1 MRYAE
6 IVHEK
11 WSKKYKSSINCNNPK
26 GFSQKA
32 HCAGRKKNE
41 QLEEGKRIPR
51 KKGQP
56 AGSKK
61 HSDLYTD
68 ENPKGTI
75 HGLKFATV
83 KDAEASVSKIRN
95 SGKKHAHKIQAAVAM
110 EQRAKA
116 AGKKSAA
123 AVYRKYINAMKKKT
137 KAKNESVERTI
148 TDQDLQQLETY
159 ADRLFASLGIDVEFS
174 KHFKDRVND
183 PRNAKP
189 ITMAEL
195 TRLFKQIYKQHG
207 KPIAQLGPDAEAVMK
222 DMRTDVNIP
231 FALQWDGK
239 ELDLVAKTVM
249 RKPNFA
255 TSNQEFTV
263 EAYMMDLNQDEDM
276 LVLRVKDTDQKHH
289 VEVRGKKN
297 YEIDGYDPKDKL
309 HQVLDKLDPATVA
322 KLYGGEE
329 VFLNPKNSRTAPAI
343 AMAKKLTT
351 EGSLTEHDLQMLEE
365 GIADILKKLPK
376 NLLAK
381 VQPIIKRIPK
391 TAKSLV
397 LVTTLLGVMVNAVA
411 AGDMGKVDVQMDK
424 LNSMATMSTTMD
436 APATGNFSL
445 DNVEYDRNYNGDIA
459 KAMAVKPEATKDAMA
474 MYDKLGGIS
483 NDNYE
488 KMSKMVYDKIE
499 DLRKDY
505 QNATAKKGLQGAD
518 ALQSDEYKEFRK
530 QSNDLKIMLS
540 TAMEIMTKDAGATGQ
555 VIKPNV
561 TPGYTAK
568 VIK

>member
-397 LVTTLLGVMVNAVA
+397 LITTLLGVMVNAVA

-436 APATGNFSL
+436 TPATGNFSL
-445 DNVEYDRNYNGDIA
+445 DDVEYDRNYNGDIA
-459 KAMAVKPEATKDAMA
+459 KVMSVKPEATKDAMA

>member
-41 QLEEGKRIPR
+41 ELEEGKRIPR

-83 KDAEASVSKIRN
+83 KDAQASVSKIRN

-207 KPIAQLGPDAEAVMK
+207 RPIAQLGPDAEAVMK

-255 TSNQEFTV
+255 TPNQEFTV

-276 LVLRVKDTDQKHH
+276 LVLKVKDTDQKHH

-309 HQVLDKLDPATVA
+309 HQVLDQLDPATVA

-397 LVTTLLGVMVNAVA
+397 LITTLLGVMVNAVA

-445 DNVEYDRNYNGDIA
+445 DDVEYDRNYNGDIA

-568 VIK
+568 VLK

>member
-436 APATGNFSL
+436 TPATGNFSL
-445 DNVEYDRNYNGDIA
+445 DDVEYDRNYNGDIA
-459 KAMAVKPEATKDAMA
+459 KVMSVKPEATKDAMA

-568 VIK
+568 VLK

>member
-276 LVLRVKDTDQKHH
+276 LVLRVKDTDQKSH

-397 LVTTLLGVMVNAVA
+397 LITTLLGVMVNAVA

>member
-255 TSNQEFTV
+255 TPNQEFTV

-276 LVLRVKDTDQKHH
+276 LVLKIKDTDQKSH

-309 HQVLDKLDPATVA
+309 HQVLDQLDPATVA

-351 EGSLTEHDLQMLEE
+351 ENFADGKRKGKSRPGRVKRAGASCKGSVT
-365 GIADILKKLPK
+365 
-376 NLLAK
+376 
-381 VQPIIKRIPK
+381 
-391 TAKSLV
+391 SL
-397 LVTTLLGVMVNAVA
+397 
-411 AGDMGKVDVQMDK
+411 
-424 LNSMATMSTTMD
+424 
-436 APATGNFSL
+436 
-445 DNVEYDRNYNGDIA
+445 RA
-459 KAMAVKPEATKDAMA
+459 KAKKASGEKAK
-474 MYDKLGGIS
+474 MYHWCANMKSG
-483 NDNYE
+483 
-488 KMSKMVYDKIE
+488 
-499 DLRKDY
+499 RK
-505 QNATAKKGLQGAD
+505 K
-518 ALQSDEYKEFRK
+518 
-530 QSNDLKIMLS
+530 
-540 TAMEIMTKDAGATGQ
+540 
-555 VIKPNV
+555 
-561 TPGYTAK
+561 
-568 VIK
+568 

>member
-397 LVTTLLGVMVNAVA
+397 LITTLLGVMVNAVA

-483 NDNYE
+483 NNNYE

-568 VIK
+568 VLK

>member
-397 LVTTLLGVMVNAVA
+397 LITTLLGVMVNAVA

-445 DNVEYDRNYNGDIA
+445 DDVEYDRNYNGDIA

-540 TAMEIMTKDAGATGQ
+540 TAMEIMTKDAGATG
-555 VIKPNV
+555 K
-561 TPGYTAK
+561 AWM
-568 VIK
+568 

>member
-255 TSNQEFTV
+255 TPNQEFTV

-276 LVLRVKDTDQKHH
+276 LVLKIKDTNQKSH

>member
-83 KDAEASVSKIRN
+83 KDAETSVSKIRN

-397 LVTTLLGVMVNAVA
+397 LITTLLGVMVNAVA
-411 AGDMGKVDVQMDK
+411 AGDMGKVDVQIDK

>member
-255 TSNQEFTV
+255 TPNQEFTV

-397 LVTTLLGVMVNAVA
+397 LITTLLGVMVNAVA

-436 APATGNFSL
+436 TPATGNFSL
-445 DNVEYDRNYNGDIA
+445 DDVEYDRNYNGDIA
-459 KAMAVKPEATKDAMA
+459 KVMSVKPEATKDAMA

-568 VIK
+568 VLK

>member
-397 LVTTLLGVMVNAVA
+397 LITTLLGVMVNAVA

-445 DNVEYDRNYNGDIA
+445 DDVEYDRNYNGDIA

>member
-397 LVTTLLGVMVNAVA
+397 LITTLLGVMVNAVA

-436 APATGNFSL
+436 TPATGNFSL
-445 DNVEYDRNYNGDIA
+445 DDVEYDRNYNGDIA
-459 KAMAVKPEATKDAMA
+459 KVMSVKPEATKDAMA

-540 TAMEIMTKDAGATGQ
+540 TAMEIMTKDAGATG
-555 VIKPNV
+555 K
-561 TPGYTAK
+561 AWM
-568 VIK
+568 

>member
-1 MRYAE
+1 M
-6 IVHEK
+6 
-11 WSKKYKSSINCNNPK
+11 
-26 GFSQKA
+26 
-32 HCAGRKKNE
+32 
-41 QLEEGKRIPR
+41 
-51 KKGQP
+51 
-56 AGSKK
+56 
-61 HSDLYTD
+61 
-68 ENPKGTI
+68 
-75 HGLKFATV
+75 
-83 KDAEASVSKIRN
+83 
-95 SGKKHAHKIQAAVAM
+95 
-110 EQRAKA
+110 
-116 AGKKSAA
+116 
-123 AVYRKYINAMKKKT
+123 
-137 KAKNESVERTI
+137 
-148 TDQDLQQLETY
+148 
-159 ADRLFASLGIDVEFS
+159 
-174 KHFKDRVND
+174 
-183 PRNAKP
+183 
-189 ITMAEL
+189 
-195 TRLFKQIYKQHG
+195 
-207 KPIAQLGPDAEAVMK
+207 
-222 DMRTDVNIP
+222 
-231 FALQWDGK
+231 
-239 ELDLVAKTVM
+239 DLVAKTFM

-255 TSNQEFTV
+255 TPNKEFTV

-351 EGSLTEHDLQMLEE
+351 EGSLTEHDLQMLKE

-397 LVTTLLGVMVNAVA
+397 LITTLLGVMVNAVA

-436 APATGNFSL
+436 TPATGNFSL
-445 DNVEYDRNYNGDIA
+445 DDVEYDRNYNGDIA
-459 KAMAVKPEATKDAMA
+459 KVMSVKPEATKDAMA

-540 TAMEIMTKDAGATGQ
+540 TAMEIMTKDAGATG
-555 VIKPNV
+555 K
-561 TPGYTAK
+561 AWM
-568 VIK
+568 

>member
-255 TSNQEFTV
+255 TPNQEFTV

-351 EGSLTEHDLQMLEE
+351 EGSLTEHDLQMLKE

-397 LVTTLLGVMVNAVA
+397 LITTLLGVMVNAVA

-436 APATGNFSL
+436 TPATGNFSL
-445 DNVEYDRNYNGDIA
+445 DDVEYDRNYNGDIA
-459 KAMAVKPEATKDAMA
+459 KVMSVKPEATKDAMA

-540 TAMEIMTKDAGATGQ
+540 TAMEIMTKDAGATG
-555 VIKPNV
+555 K
-561 TPGYTAK
+561 AWM
-568 VIK
+568 

>member
-83 KDAEASVSKIRN
+83 KDAETSVSKIRN

-255 TSNQEFTV
+255 TPNQEFTV

-397 LVTTLLGVMVNAVA
+397 LITTLLGVMVNAVA
-411 AGDMGKVDVQMDK
+411 AGDMGKVDMQMDK

-436 APATGNFSL
+436 TPATGNFSL
-445 DNVEYDRNYNGDIA
+445 DDVEYDRNYNGDIA
-459 KAMAVKPEATKDAMA
+459 KVMSVKPEATKDAMA

-540 TAMEIMTKDAGATGQ
+540 TAMEIMTKDAGATG
-555 VIKPNV
+555 K
-561 TPGYTAK
+561 AWM
-568 VIK
+568 

>member
-174 KHFKDRVND
+174 KHFKNRVND

-397 LVTTLLGVMVNAVA
+397 LITTLLGVMVNAVA

-436 APATGNFSL
+436 TPATGNFSL
-445 DNVEYDRNYNGDIA
+445 DDVEYDRNYNGDIA
-459 KAMAVKPEATKDAMA
+459 KVMSVKPEATKDAMA

>member
-83 KDAEASVSKIRN
+83 KDAETSVSKIRN

-397 LVTTLLGVMVNAVA
+397 LITTLLGVMVNAVA

-436 APATGNFSL
+436 TPATGNFSL
-445 DNVEYDRNYNGDIA
+445 DDVEYDRNYNGDIA
-459 KAMAVKPEATKDAMA
+459 KVMSVKPEATKDAMA

-540 TAMEIMTKDAGATGQ
+540 TAMEIMTKDAGATG
-555 VIKPNV
+555 K
-561 TPGYTAK
+561 AWM
-568 VIK
+568 

>member
-83 KDAEASVSKIRN
+83 KDAETSVSKIRN

-255 TSNQEFTV
+255 TPNQEFTV

-436 APATGNFSL
+436 TPATGNFSL
-445 DNVEYDRNYNGDIA
+445 DDVEYDRNYNGDIA
-459 KAMAVKPEATKDAMA
+459 KVMSVKPEATKDAMA

-568 VIK
+568 VMK

>member
-397 LVTTLLGVMVNAVA
+397 LITTLLGVMVNAVA

-436 APATGNFSL
+436 TPATGNFSL
-445 DNVEYDRNYNGDIA
+445 DDVEYDRNYNGDIA
-459 KAMAVKPEATKDAMA
+459 KVMSVKPEATKDAMA

-568 VIK
+568 VLK

>member
-41 QLEEGKRIPR
+41 ELEEGKRIPR

-83 KDAEASVSKIRN
+83 KDAQASVSKIRN

-207 KPIAQLGPDAEAVMK
+207 RPIAQLGPDAEAVMK

-397 LVTTLLGVMVNAVA
+397 LITTLLGVMVNAVA

-445 DNVEYDRNYNGDIA
+445 DDVEYDRNYNGDIA
-459 KAMAVKPEATKDAMA
+459 KVMTVKPEATKDAMA

-568 VIK
+568 VMK

>member
-255 TSNQEFTV
+255 TPNQEFTV

-397 LVTTLLGVMVNAVA
+397 LITTLLGVMVNAVA

-436 APATGNFSL
+436 TPATGNFSL
-445 DNVEYDRNYNGDIA
+445 DDVEYDRNYNGDIA
-459 KAMAVKPEATKDAMA
+459 KVMSVKPEATKDAMA

-540 TAMEIMTKDAGATGQ
+540 TAMEIMTKDAGATG
-555 VIKPNV
+555 K
-561 TPGYTAK
+561 AWM
-568 VIK
+568 

>member
-41 QLEEGKRIPR
+41 ELEEGKRIPR

-83 KDAEASVSKIRN
+83 KDAQASVSKIRN

-116 AGKKSAA
+116 AGKTSAA

-148 TDQDLQQLETY
+148 TNQDLQQLETY

-207 KPIAQLGPDAEAVMK
+207 RPIAQLGPDAEAVMK

-255 TSNQEFTV
+255 TPNQEFTV

-276 LVLRVKDTDQKHH
+276 LVLKVKDTDQKHH

-309 HQVLDKLDPATVA
+309 HQVLDQLDPATVA

-351 EGSLTEHDLQMLEE
+351 ENF
-365 GIADILKKLPK
+365 AD
-376 NLLAK
+376 
-381 VQPIIKRIPK
+381 
-391 TAKSLV
+391 
-397 LVTTLLGVMVNAVA
+397 
-411 AGDMGKVDVQMDK
+411 GKVKGKSRPGRVK
-424 LNSMATMSTTMD
+424 RSGASCKGSVT
-436 APATGNFSL
+436 SL
-445 DNVEYDRNYNGDIA
+445 RA
-459 KAMAVKPEATKDAMA
+459 KAKKASGERAK
-474 MYDKLGGIS
+474 MYHWCANMKSG
-483 NDNYE
+483 
-488 KMSKMVYDKIE
+488 
-499 DLRKDY
+499 
-505 QNATAKKGLQGAD
+505 KK
-518 ALQSDEYKEFRK
+518 K
-530 QSNDLKIMLS
+530 
-540 TAMEIMTKDAGATGQ
+540 
-555 VIKPNV
+555 
-561 TPGYTAK
+561 
-568 VIK
+568 

>member
-276 LVLRVKDTDQKHH
+276 LVLRVKDTDQKSH

-397 LVTTLLGVMVNAVA
+397 LITTLLGVMVNAVA

-445 DNVEYDRNYNGDIA
+445 DDVEYDRNYNGDIA

>member
-83 KDAEASVSKIRN
+83 KDAETSVSKIRN

-436 APATGNFSL
+436 TPATGNFSL
-445 DNVEYDRNYNGDIA
+445 DDVEYDRNYNGDIA
-459 KAMAVKPEATKDAMA
+459 KVMSVKPEATKDAMA

>member
-255 TSNQEFTV
+255 TPNQEFTV

-540 TAMEIMTKDAGATGQ
+540 TAMEIMTKDAGATG
-555 VIKPNV
+555 K
-561 TPGYTAK
+561 AWM
-568 VIK
+568 